1 MSECGEIP
9 KNNVN
14 SKKKR
19 KKSFVK
25 DKKYSKPDQ
34 RYAIYKLDKE
44 VMKKYIEDE
53 DSEDESYIDFNE
65 TSEDED
71 DSINDYL

>member
-1 MSECGEIP
+1 M
-9 KNNVN
+9 
-14 SKKKR
+14 
-19 KKSFVK
+19 K
-25 DKKYSKPDQ
+25 DRKYSKPDQ

-44 VMKKYIEDE
+44 VMKKYIQDE

-71 DSINDYL
+71 DSINDY